1 LIAQSQSGSGKTLC
15 FVLAMI
21 SAVDCNRNTTQ
32 AICIA
37 PTLELSE
44 QIANV
49 AQRIA
54 KYNLK
59 LNIALCA
66 SESLRKFETT
76 PHIIVGIPGVVY
88 SLIKK
93 KVIITDSVKLF
104 AIDEV
109 DHILDESN
117 NNVKDNTIRVKKLLD
132 KDCIYMLFTATFEDS
147 DIDETKDE
155 NETKKKKEKT
165 MRVQKFCQDIVDDS
179 EWPCH
184 TILAPKEE
192 LTVKSMT
199 QCMVK
204 CPDSYAKDQVIAL
217 VCQEVLAKNNRQIII
232 FVNRTDDVQELPH
245 KLKKLGVAIDIGTIT
260 ASMGA
265 QERRSCFNKFQE
277 GRYRVLVST
286 NYIARGID
294 VAKVACVINY
304 DMPMKNNHDAN
315 NTVYLHRVGRTARF
329 GRRGCAIN
337 LAKDRG
343 DTAIV
348 EDIAKHFDVNIQ
360 DVSSSGLVSFIEEA
374 LYEHTN

>member
-1 LIAQSQSGSGKTLC
+1 
-15 FVLAMI
+15 MI

-32 AICIA
+32 AICLA
-37 PTLELSE
+37 PTLELCE

-49 AQRIA
+49 AQGIA
-54 KYNLK
+54 KHNPK
-59 LNIALCA
+59 LNIVFCTT
-66 SESLRKFETT
+66 ESLRKFETT
-76 PHIIVGIPGVVY
+76 PHIIVSIPGVVY
-88 SLIKK
+88 ALIKK

-117 NNVKDNTIRVKKLLD
+117 SNVKDNTIRVKKLLD

-147 DIDETKDE
+147 DIDETEDE
-155 NETKKKKEKT
+155 NEIKKKKEKT
-165 MRVQKFCQDIVDDS
+165 AKVKAFCQVIMDGS

-184 TILAPKEE
+184 TVLAPKEE

-204 CPDSYAKDQVIAL
+204 CPDGNAKDQVVAL
-217 VCQEVLAKNNRQIII
+217 ICQEVLANNDRQIII
-232 FVNRTDDVQELPH
+232 FANRTDEVQELPR
-245 KLKKLGVAIDIGTIT
+245 KLKKLGVTIDIGTIT

-315 NTVYLHRVGRTARF
+315 NAVYLHRVGRTARF

-337 LAKDRG
+337 LAKGRG
-343 DTAIV
+343 DTAIIG
-348 EDIAKHFDVNIQ
+348 DIAEHFDVKIQ
-360 DVSSSGLVSFIEEA
+360 KVSSSALVSFIEEA
-374 LYEHTN
+374 LNE